1 MEAAASNTGGAV
13 PSPKCGAVRA
23 GRTRAGASPPPRS
36 QLRRSRTAPRF
47 FSVPRADSRRCGSR
61 PSRSRS
67 RTADRT
73 CQQDERISPMN
84 ALRTTVRRALC
95 PACATAL
102 LVTALPLG
110 EATAGDCTAP
120 KQEYDEA
127 TKNQIRVRNETLR
140 DIAVVFYRTDESE
153 TQKKATEIVKSGK
166 QTQYNFGLGGTNGD
180 AVGIARISINGT
192 AVLKSTAS
200 VSNTYSKK
208 SGEQVT
214 EWSRGKL

>member
-1 MEAAASNTGGAV
+1 MNT
-13 PSPKCGAVRA
+13 
-23 GRTRAGASPPPRS
+23 
-36 QLRRSRTAPRF
+36 
-47 FSVPRADSRRCGSR
+47 
-61 PSRSRS
+61 
-67 RTADRT
+67 
-73 CQQDERISPMN
+73 
-84 ALRTTVRRALC
+84 LRTSARRALC
-95 PACATAL
+95 TGCATAL
-102 LVTALPLG
+102 LVTALSLG

-140 DIAVVFYRTDESE
+140 DIAVVFYRTEESE
-153 TQKKATEIVKSGK
+153 AQKKATEIVKTGR

-192 AVLKSTAS
+192 PALKCAAS

-214 EWSRGKL
+214 NWFWGSCERLASANSVCLSRYTECNKTFKRKVRENDWQTTFIIKN